1 MAANGPLW
9 TLMDEEESREYRVVP
24 WFESDDGEGT
34 RVLSDVAVVE
44 TLHLDDAGRVTD
56 REVGPAARR
65 YDERAWQLLQK
76 DRGLREL
83 MERTASPIAAAA
95 VKSVGVTDETQAE
108 VLESLRD
115 LLQRRRVG
123 RGRRDVS

>member
-24 WFESDDGEGT
+24 WFEADDGDGT

-83 MERTASPIAAAA
+83 MERTASPIAVAA
-95 VKSVGVTDETQAE
+95 VKSVGVTDEMQAE